1 MTLLL
6 RTLGDPPELSSDGPW
21 LVRNASAFADL
32 TFDPSLLSDGAQEIY
47 EEGTLGGSSGESE
60 ALAFDVLYRC
70 ELAALIKSETEI
82 TYDDD
87 GGKKT
92 DILVEVDA
100 TRVGVS
106 VTRAYGYPPEDPY
119 TVEDATTL
127 LEKKLG
133 DILLSSENVSD
144 EDAWQKQ
151 ILSIIAYEPEHADS
165 VEEAWAAMDDETR
178 ADTIVYITVT
188 DGEDEFLY

>member
-1 MTLLL
+1 
-6 RTLGDPPELSSDGPW
+6 E
-21 LVRNASAFADL
+21 
-32 TFDPSLLSDGAQEIY
+32 GAQEIY

-100 TRVGVS
+100 TRIGVS
-106 VTRAYGYPPEDPY
+106 VTRAYGYPPDDPY

-127 LEKKLG
+127 LDKKLG
-133 DILLSSENVSD
+133 DILLSSENVSA

-165 VEEAWAAMDDETR
+165 VEAAWAAMDDETR